1 MIKKAE
7 IGIRRNQF
15 ISQLNMVE
23 STKRKYREALG
34 SVFLNNIIRNEFN
47 KESIYEFSNLEEL
60 WKLYSMVNLHPDNV
74 RMHRYYSAPIMKYI
88 AFLNGGKKYGKR
100 IDYMKKRV
108 KKTKE
113 GCPDNNQTK

>member
-34 SVFLNNIIRNEFN
+34 SVFLNNIIRNAR
-47 KESIYEFSNLEEL
+47 
-60 WKLYSMVNLHPDNV
+60 KLAVGYNHCIKCHN
-74 RMHRYYSAPIMKYI
+74 
-88 AFLNGGKKYGKR
+88 
-100 IDYMKKRV
+100 
-108 KKTKE
+108 
-113 GCPDNNQTK
+113 